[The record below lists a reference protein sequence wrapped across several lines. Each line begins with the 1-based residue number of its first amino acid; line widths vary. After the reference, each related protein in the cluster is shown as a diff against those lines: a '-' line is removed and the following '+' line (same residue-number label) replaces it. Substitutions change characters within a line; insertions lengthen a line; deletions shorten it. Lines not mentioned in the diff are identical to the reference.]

1 MVHFDRLRLS
11 GFKSFVEPTELV
23 IEPGLT
29 GVIGPNGCGKSN
41 LVEALRWAMG
51 ETSPKSMR
59 GSGMSDV
66 IFSGTAKR
74 PSRNMAEVTLV
85 LDNQDRQA
93 PAHFNADDMLEI
105 TRRIER
111 DAGSAYRINGTDVRA
126 RDVQLLFADASTGAH
141 SPALVSQGRIGTII
155 QAKPKDRRAILEEA
169 AGITGLHS
177 RRHEA
182 ELRLKAAETNLTR
195 LDDVMQQIDGQLKA
209 LKRQARQATRYRN
222 LQGHIRQAEA
232 IVLHL
237 KWSDAKEAV
246 EATREALKSAEGLV
260 ATATEQAAIASKEQA
275 LAQHELPAL
284 REKEAAAGAALHRLA
299 VERDGL
305 EKEEERAR
313 AKMAELERQL
323 ETIGQDLSRES
334 GLARDAEAALERL
347 TAEHNTL
354 SEARA
359 GESERVDEALTTAN
373 QAQGVLRAEEEAL
386 GALTQRAATLNAKRS
401 SLSREIREGEERL
414 ARLDNQ
420 LNTHGQERQTLE
432 AEARGDERIQ
442 VATTHVSDAET
453 KAQETAEAMEKADT
467 ALHDNQAAETTAREA
482 LSEARAEAHRL
493 NAEAKALTDLLA
505 VDEGDLFP
513 PVVDAL
519 TVEPGY
525 EAALGAALGDDL
537 DRPLDEAAPIHW
549 ASIGALENP
558 PALPEGVEPL
568 AHKVQAPQ
576 ALARRLGQIGIV
588 KSAEDGARLR
598 HQLKVGQRLV
608 SLDGGLWRWDG
619 FTAAAEAPT
628 QAARRLKQKNRLK
641 DLEGECAIA
650 NERANSAERLF
661 ETAREAL
668 NAART
673 QEKDLRNA
681 RRQADEAL
689 NAARRR
695 LSEAEREAQARN
707 ARLTSLIDTQ
717 DRLTADR
724 TETQGRVEGAKAG
737 LADVAPQAELE
748 AEITSARSKVDRLRA
763 DLAEAKSVHAGLA
776 REAQA
781 RSQRITAIE
790 QERKGWQGRIEG
802 ASAQRQ
808 ALTQRQQKAEA
819 DLKDLQAMPEHLNAK
834 RQVLL
839 SKIAEAEETRQ
850 SAADKLAEGENRLKE
865 ADDKSRQLNE
875 MLSGAREER
884 GRIAG
889 ALEGAD
895 AREKDAAAR
904 ISEVLGCAPAQALRE
919 AEVDPEAPLP
929 ALDDIE
935 AKLERLKRERENMG
949 AVNLRAEEESREL
962 DEQLEGMINE
972 KAELEQAISRLRG
985 GIQSLNKEGR
995 QRLLEAFDA
1004 VSGRFSRLFTDLF
1017 GGGEAKLE
1025 LIESDDP
1032 LSAGLEIYAS
1042 PPGKKL
1048 QAMTLLSGGEQAL
1061 TALALIFAVFLTNPS
1076 PICVLDEVD
1085 APLDD
1090 ANVERFAGMVER
1102 IAKETGTRFL
1112 IITHHALTMSKMHRL
1127 FGVTMAERGVSQ
1139 LVSVN
1144 LQAAEE
1150 LIAAE

>member
-85 LDNQDRQA
+85 LDNEDRKA
-93 PAHFNADDMLEI
+93 PAHFNSDDMLEI

-111 DAGSAYRINGTDVRA
+111 DAGSAYRINGSDVRA

-182 ELRLKAAETNLTR
+182 ELRLRAAETNLTR

-246 EATREALKSAEGLV
+246 EATREALKSAEALV
-260 ATATEQAAIASKEQA
+260 AQATEGAAQASREQAIA
-275 LAQHELPAL
+275 QHDLPAL
-284 REKEAAAGAALHRLA
+284 REKEAEAGAALHRLA

-323 ETIGQDLSRES
+323 ATIGQDLEREGS
-334 GLARDAEAALERL
+334 LARDAQAALQRL
-347 TAEHNTL
+347 GDEHSTL
-354 SEARA
+354 VEARA
-359 GESERVDEALTTAN
+359 GEAQKVDSALATAN
-373 QAQGVLRAEEEAL
+373 EAQGILRAEEEAL

-401 SLSREIREGEERL
+401 SLTREIREGEERL

-442 VATTHVSDAET
+442 TATQHVTDAEA
-453 KAQETAEAMEKADT
+453 KAQETAEALEAADT
-467 ALHDNQAAETTAREA
+467 SLHEMQVAETTSREA

-493 NAEAKALTDLLA
+493 NAEAKALSDLLA

-513 PVVDAL
+513 PIVDAL

-537 DRPLDEAAPIHW
+537 DRPMDEAAPIHW
-549 ASIGALENP
+549 ASIGSIDNP
-558 PALPEGVEPL
+558 PALPQGVEPL
-568 AHKVQAPQ
+568 AAKVQAPQ
-576 ALARRLGQIGIV
+576 ALARRLSQIGIV
-588 KSAEDGARLR
+588 RSAEDGARLR
-598 HQLKVGQRLV
+598 HDLKVGQRLV

-641 DLEGECAIA
+641 DLEGECATA
-650 NERANSAERLF
+650 NERAQSAERVF

-668 NAART
+668 NAARAR
-673 QEKDLRNA
+673 EKDLRAA
-681 RRQADEAL
+681 RRQADEVL

-707 ARLTSLIDTQ
+707 ARLTALTETQ
-717 DRLTADR
+717 DRLSADR
-724 TETQGRVEGAKAG
+724 AETQGRVEGAKAG

-748 AEITSARSKVDRLRA
+748 AEITAARAKVDRLRA
-763 DLAEAKSVHAGLA
+763 DLAEAKSIHAGLA

-781 RSQRITAIE
+781 RAQRIKAIE
-790 QERKGWQGRIEG
+790 EERTGWQRRIESAG
-802 ASAQRQ
+802 AQRT
-808 ALTQRQQKAEA
+808 ALSERQQKATAELN
-819 DLKDLQAMPEHLNAK
+819 DLKAMPEHLNAK

-839 SKIAEAEETRQ
+839 DKVAEAESTRQ
-850 SAADKLAEGENRLKE
+850 AAADKLAEGESRLKE
-865 ADDKSRQLNE
+865 ADGKAKKITE

-904 ISEVLGCAPAQALRE
+904 ISEVLGCAPAAALRE
-919 AEVDPEAPLP
+919 AEVEPDAPLP
-929 ALDDIE
+929 PLEEIE
-935 AKLERLKRERENMG
+935 AKLEKLKREREGMG
-949 AVNLRAEEESREL
+949 AVNLRAEEEAREL
-962 DEQLEGMINE
+962 DEQLEGMVNE
-972 KAELEQAISRLRG
+972 RADLEQAISRLRG

-1004 VSGRFSRLFTDLF
+1004 VSNRFSGLFTDLF

-1144 LQAAEE
+1144 LEAAEQM
-1150 LIAAE
+1150 IAAE